1 MMDTTTC
8 ITEGRLTPL
17 FLQYL
22 DVEPAQSIRIIAST
36 IDDLERTRME
46 GMLGRHDYLW
56 IDISDD
62 PRLWH
67 FPVAGH
73 DVYVIV
79 RALVSRDWAN
89 KLADELSESG
99 AGLINIFS
107 PITGSILFRER
118 R

>member
-8 ITEGRLTPL
+8 ITEGRLTPI
-17 FLQYL
+17 FAQYL
-22 DVEPAQSIRIIAST
+22 EVRPDQAIRIFAST
-36 IDDLERTRME
+36 VDDLERTRME
-46 GMLGRHDYLW
+46 GMLGWHDYLW
-56 IDISDD
+56 IDVSDD
-62 PRLWH
+62 PQLWR

-73 DVYVIV
+73 DVYVIC
-79 RALVSRDWAN
+79 RALVSRGWAN